1 MATST
6 WGAISGAVGSVWDG
20 ITNATSGGAVTT
32 STFAV
37 DQQIAAGQAMHAHT
51 VQPGTQIP
59 VQQYGNTVNINGQ
72 QLQQQSANTYTYT
85 GNLGGATLATASWDP
100 ADEPLN
106 IKSKIDSVMDDIIK
120 GL

>member
-51 VQPGTQIP
+51 MQPGTQIP

-100 ADEPLN
+100 ADEPLKS
-106 IKSKIDSVMDDIIK
+106 KSKIDSVMDDIIK